1 MYYLD
6 VPKSNSST
14 PSWISDMESR
24 LKKCYQLQTTLDFLD
39 EKKSIKTYL
48 IPLVVFIPPNSFIQ
62 PNVKKL
68 GTWDR

>member
-1 MYYLD
+1 
-6 VPKSNSST
+6 
-14 PSWISDMESR
+14 MESR

-68 GTWDR
+68 GT